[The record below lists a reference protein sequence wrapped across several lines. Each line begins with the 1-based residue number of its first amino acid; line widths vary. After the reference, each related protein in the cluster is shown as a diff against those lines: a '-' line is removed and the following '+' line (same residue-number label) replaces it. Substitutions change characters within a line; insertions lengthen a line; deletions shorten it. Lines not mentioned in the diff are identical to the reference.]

1 MPKNTFRYLASGGG
15 GFLLDI
21 LVYFVS
27 FNFILQKQDVHLGSI
42 VISAPIFALIIS
54 FCIVNPYS
62 FLMSKFIVFQES
74 NLKGRIQMFRYM
86 VIVAVNVFL
95 NYALM
100 KILVEVIHVFP
111 TVSRIITAIAVA
123 VFSFF
128 VNQKFTFGSSNNT
141 NKTRVTL

>member
-27 FNFILQKQDVHLGSI
+27 FNFILQKQDVHLDSI

>member
-21 LVYFVS
+21 IVYFVS
-27 FNFILQKQDVHLGSI
+27 FNYILQKQDVTIGDL

-74 NLKGRIQMFRYM
+74 NLKGRIQMFRYI
-86 VIVAVNVFL
+86 VIIVINVFL

-100 KILVEVIHVFP
+100 KILVELLHIFP
-111 TVSRIITAIAVA
+111 TVSRIITAVAVA
-123 VFSFF
+123 IFSYFI
-128 VNQKFTFGSSNNT
+128 NQKFTFGSSNNA
-141 NKTRVTL
+141 NKTRITL